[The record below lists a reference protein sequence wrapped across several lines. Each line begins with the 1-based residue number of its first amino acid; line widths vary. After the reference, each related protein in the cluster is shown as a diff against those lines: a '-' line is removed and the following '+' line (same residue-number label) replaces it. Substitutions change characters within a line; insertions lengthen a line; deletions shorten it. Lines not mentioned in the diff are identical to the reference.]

1 MSLFIPLW
9 KNRLFGGPLYNMV
22 KYLNLR
28 PVLKCHWQE
37 KGRKHMDSNETR
49 TAEGKRLFAFIA
61 IAYGISF
68 LMMIPMYIGKTKG
81 LDLTQIV
88 NAQMCSPAAGV
99 AIGYLLFV
107 KGEKRVPKFFMT
119 VLVINYVIQLV
130 LGIASIFFMP
140 FGSAE
145 VIDLAEL
152 LGSSGTSS
160 DITGVSTKLPVGQ
173 IYNMIGQF
181 ILIDC
186 SILLWIAYF
195 VAGKE
200 RRKFAGL
207 SRNNEGTGILMVL
220 LFVGLYLV
228 RTLAPGFVEAAI
240 TKTMPQLLSSY
251 GDLVHNRLFW
261 LSIVSLPF
269 NYLMTIIA
277 FLGEEYGWRF
287 YLQPIMQKKFGM
299 KIGVIL
305 LGVVWGLWHTPVD
318 LFFYTEDSAPQMLIG
333 QIITCVFLGIFFGF
347 VYLKTNNIWICVCMH
362 FLNNN
367 LIPIITGTF
376 SADVLTNQ
384 HVPWLYLIEIL
395 LLDFVIFG
403 LFIFAKEYKKK
414 KEAVT
419 ADA

>member
-1 MSLFIPLW
+1 
-9 KNRLFGGPLYNMV
+9 
-22 KYLNLR
+22 
-28 PVLKCHWQE
+28 
-37 KGRKHMDSNETR
+37 MDTVENKSVN
-49 TAEGKRLFAFIA
+49 GKRLFAFIA

-68 LMMIPMYIGKTKG
+68 IMMIPMYVGKLKG

-99 AIGYLLFV
+99 AIGYLLFMR
-107 KGEKRVPKFFMT
+107 GEKRVPKFFMM
-119 VLVINYVIQLV
+119 VIVINYVIQLI
-130 LGIASIFFMP
+130 LGIASIYFMP
-140 FGSAE
+140 FSSSD
-145 VIDLAEL
+145 VIDLAQL
-152 LGSSGTSS
+152 LGTSGTSS
-160 DITGVSTKLPVGQ
+160 DITGASTTLQMSQ
-173 IYNMIGQF
+173 IYNLIGQS
-181 ILIDC
+181 ILIEF

-195 VAGKE
+195 VAGRE
-200 RRKFAGL
+200 RRKFVGL
-207 SRNNEGTGILMVL
+207 SRNNEGVGILMVL

-240 TKTMPQLLSSY
+240 TKTMPQLLASY
-251 GDLVHNRLFW
+251 GDLVKNRMFA
-261 LSIVSLPF
+261 LSIISLPF
-269 NYLMTIIA
+269 NYILTITA
-277 FLGEEYGWRF
+277 FLGEEYGWRV

-299 KIGVIL
+299 KLGIIL
-305 LGVVWGLWHTPVD
+305 LGIVWGLWHTPVD

-403 LFIFAKEYKKK
+403 LFIFAKEYRKK
-414 KEAVT
+414 KEVTT

>member
-1 MSLFIPLW
+1 
-9 KNRLFGGPLYNMV
+9 
-22 KYLNLR
+22 
-28 PVLKCHWQE
+28 
-37 KGRKHMDSNETR
+37 MDTVENKSVN
-49 TAEGKRLFAFIA
+49 GKRLFAFIA

-68 LMMIPMYIGKTKG
+68 IMMIPMYVGKLKG

-99 AIGYLLFV
+99 AIGYLLFMR
-107 KGEKRVPKFFMT
+107 GEKRVPKFFMM
-119 VLVINYVIQLV
+119 VIVINYVIQLI
-130 LGIASIFFMP
+130 LGIASIYFMP
-140 FGSAE
+140 FSSSD
-145 VIDLAEL
+145 VIDLAQL
-152 LGSSGTSS
+152 LGTSGTSS
-160 DITGVSTKLPVGQ
+160 DITGASTTLQMSQ
-173 IYNMIGQF
+173 IYNLIGQS
-181 ILIDC
+181 ILIEF

-195 VAGKE
+195 VAGRE
-200 RRKFAGL
+200 RRKFVGL
-207 SRNNEGTGILMVL
+207 SRNNEGVGILMVL

-240 TKTMPQLLSSY
+240 TKTMPQLLASY
-251 GDLVHNRLFW
+251 GDLVKNRMFA
-261 LSIVSLPF
+261 LSIISLPF
-269 NYLMTIIA
+269 NYILTITA
-277 FLGEEYGWRF
+277 FLGEEYGWRV

-299 KIGVIL
+299 KLGIIL

>member
-1 MSLFIPLW
+1 
-9 KNRLFGGPLYNMV
+9 
-22 KYLNLR
+22 
-28 PVLKCHWQE
+28 
-37 KGRKHMDSNETR
+37 MDTEETKSVN
-49 TAEGKRLFAFIA
+49 GKRLFAFIA

-68 LMMIPMYIGKTKG
+68 LMMIPMYIGKQKG

-107 KGEKRVPKFFMT
+107 KNEKRVPKFFMT

-140 FGSAE
+140 FGSSE

-160 DITGVSTKLPVGQ
+160 DITGVSTEIPVGQ
-173 IYNMIGQF
+173 LYNLIGQF
-181 ILIDC
+181 ILVDL

-195 VAGKE
+195 VSGKE

-220 LFVGLYLV
+220 LFTGLYLV
-228 RTLAPGFVEAAI
+228 RTIGPVFIEAAL
-240 TKTMPQLLSSY
+240 TNTMADTVTFY
-251 GDLVHNRLFW
+251 KDLVHNRLFA
-261 LSIVSLPF
+261 LSIISLPF
-269 NYLMTIIA
+269 NYPLTIIA
-277 FLGEEYGWRF
+277 FFGEEYGWRF

-299 KIGVIL
+299 KLGVIL
-305 LGVVWGLWHTPVD
+305 LGIVWGLWHTPVD
-318 LFFYTEDSAPQMLIG
+318 LFFYTEDSAPQMLVG

-367 LIPIITGTF
+367 LIPIITGSFT
-376 SADVLTNQ
+376 ADVLTNQ
-384 HVPWLYLIEIL
+384 HVPWVYLIEVLIL
-395 LLDFVIFG
+395 DLVIFG
-403 LFIFAKEYKKK
+403 LFIFAKEFKKK
-414 KEAVT
+414 KEEKVS
-419 ADA
+419 DA

>member
-1 MSLFIPLW
+1 MLSDAYRGIGW
-9 KNRLFGGPLYNMV
+9 
-22 KYLNLR
+22 
-28 PVLKCHWQE
+28 
-37 KGRKHMDSNETR
+37 KGRTNMDTVENKSVN
-49 TAEGKRLFAFIA
+49 GKRLFAFIA

-68 LMMIPMYIGKTKG
+68 IMMIPMYVGKLKG

-99 AIGYLLFV
+99 AIGYLLFMR
-107 KGEKRVPKFFMT
+107 GEKRVPKFFMM
-119 VLVINYVIQLV
+119 VIVINYVIQLI
-130 LGIASIFFMP
+130 LGIASIYFMP
-140 FGSAE
+140 FSSSD
-145 VIDLAEL
+145 VIDLAQL
-152 LGSSGTSS
+152 LGTSGTSS
-160 DITGVSTKLPVGQ
+160 DITGASTTLQMSQ
-173 IYNMIGQF
+173 IYNLIGQS
-181 ILIDC
+181 ILIEF

-195 VAGKE
+195 VAGRE
-200 RRKFAGL
+200 RRKFVGL
-207 SRNNEGTGILMVL
+207 SRNNEGVGILMVL

-240 TKTMPQLLSSY
+240 TKTMPQLLASY
-251 GDLVHNRLFW
+251 GDLVKNRMFA
-261 LSIVSLPF
+261 LSIISLPF
-269 NYLMTIIA
+269 NYILTITA
-277 FLGEEYGWRF
+277 FLGEEYGWRV

-299 KIGVIL
+299 KLGIIL
-305 LGVVWGLWHTPVD
+305 LGIVWGLWHTPVD

-403 LFIFAKEYKKK
+403 LFIFAKEFRKK
-414 KEAVT
+414 KEVTT

>member
-1 MSLFIPLW
+1 
-9 KNRLFGGPLYNMV
+9 
-22 KYLNLR
+22 
-28 PVLKCHWQE
+28 
-37 KGRKHMDSNETR
+37 MDTVENKSVN
-49 TAEGKRLFAFIA
+49 GKRLFAFIA

-68 LMMIPMYIGKTKG
+68 IMMIPMYVGKLKG

-99 AIGYLLFV
+99 AIGYLLFMR
-107 KGEKRVPKFFMT
+107 GEKRVPKFFMM
-119 VLVINYVIQLV
+119 VIVINYVIQLI
-130 LGIASIFFMP
+130 LGIASIYFMP
-140 FGSAE
+140 FSSSD
-145 VIDLAEL
+145 VIDLAQL
-152 LGSSGTSS
+152 LGTSGTSS
-160 DITGVSTKLPVGQ
+160 DITGASTTLQMSQ
-173 IYNMIGQF
+173 IYNLIGQS
-181 ILIDC
+181 ILIEF

-195 VAGKE
+195 VAGRE
-200 RRKFAGL
+200 RRKFVGL
-207 SRNNEGTGILMVL
+207 SRNNEGVGILMVL

-228 RTLAPGFVEAAI
+228 RTLVPGFVEAAI
-240 TKTMPQLLSSY
+240 TKTMPQLLASY
-251 GDLVHNRLFW
+251 GDLVKNRMFA
-261 LSIVSLPF
+261 LSIISLPF
-269 NYLMTIIA
+269 NYILTITA
-277 FLGEEYGWRF
+277 FLGEEYGWRV

-299 KIGVIL
+299 KLGIIL
-305 LGVVWGLWHTPVD
+305 LGIVWGLWHTPVD

-403 LFIFAKEYKKK
+403 LFIFAKEYRKK
-414 KEAVT
+414 KEVTT

>member
-1 MSLFIPLW
+1 
-9 KNRLFGGPLYNMV
+9 
-22 KYLNLR
+22 
-28 PVLKCHWQE
+28 
-37 KGRKHMDSNETR
+37 MDTVENKSVN
-49 TAEGKRLFAFIA
+49 GKRLFAFIA

-68 LMMIPMYIGKTKG
+68 IMMIPMYVGKLKG

-99 AIGYLLFV
+99 AIGYLLFMR
-107 KGEKRVPKFFMT
+107 GEKRVPKFFMM
-119 VLVINYVIQLV
+119 VIVFNYVIQLI
-130 LGIASIFFMP
+130 LGIASIYFMP
-140 FGSAE
+140 FSSSD
-145 VIDLAEL
+145 VIDLAQL
-152 LGSSGTSS
+152 LGTSGTSS
-160 DITGVSTKLPVGQ
+160 DITGASTTLQMSQ
-173 IYNMIGQF
+173 IYNLIGQS
-181 ILIDC
+181 ILIEF

-195 VAGKE
+195 VAGRE
-200 RRKFAGL
+200 RRKFVGL
-207 SRNNEGTGILMVL
+207 SRNNEGVGILMVL

-240 TKTMPQLLSSY
+240 TKTMPQLLASY
-251 GDLVHNRLFW
+251 GDLVKNRMFA
-261 LSIVSLPF
+261 LSIISLPF
-269 NYLMTIIA
+269 NYILTITA
-277 FLGEEYGWRF
+277 FLGEEYGWRV

-299 KIGVIL
+299 KLGIIL
-305 LGVVWGLWHTPVD
+305 LGIVWGLWHTPVD

-403 LFIFAKEYKKK
+403 LFIFAKEFRKK
-414 KEAVT
+414 KEVTT

>member
-1 MSLFIPLW
+1 
-9 KNRLFGGPLYNMV
+9 
-22 KYLNLR
+22 
-28 PVLKCHWQE
+28 
-37 KGRKHMDSNETR
+37 MDTVENKSVN
-49 TAEGKRLFAFIA
+49 GKRLFAFIA

-68 LMMIPMYIGKTKG
+68 IMMIPMYVGKLKG

-99 AIGYLLFV
+99 AIGYLLFMR
-107 KGEKRVPKFFMT
+107 GEKRVPKFFMM
-119 VLVINYVIQLV
+119 VIVINYVIQLI
-130 LGIASIFFMP
+130 LGIASIYFMP
-140 FGSAE
+140 FSSSD
-145 VIDLAEL
+145 VIDLAQL
-152 LGSSGTSS
+152 LGTSGTSS
-160 DITGVSTKLPVGQ
+160 DITGASTTLQMSQ
-173 IYNMIGQF
+173 IYNLIGQS
-181 ILIDC
+181 ILIEF

-195 VAGKE
+195 VAGRE
-200 RRKFAGL
+200 RRKFVGL
-207 SRNNEGTGILMVL
+207 SRNNEGVGILMVL

-228 RTLAPGFVEAAI
+228 RTLVPGFVEAAI
-240 TKTMPQLLSSY
+240 TKTMPQLLASY
-251 GDLVHNRLFW
+251 GDLVKNRMFA
-261 LSIVSLPF
+261 LSIISLPF
-269 NYLMTIIA
+269 NYIMTIIA
-277 FLGEEYGWRF
+277 FLGEEYGWRV

-299 KIGVIL
+299 KLGIIL
-305 LGVVWGLWHTPVD
+305 LGIVWGLWHTPVD

-403 LFIFAKEYKKK
+403 LFIFAKEYRKN
-414 KEAVT
+414 KEVTT